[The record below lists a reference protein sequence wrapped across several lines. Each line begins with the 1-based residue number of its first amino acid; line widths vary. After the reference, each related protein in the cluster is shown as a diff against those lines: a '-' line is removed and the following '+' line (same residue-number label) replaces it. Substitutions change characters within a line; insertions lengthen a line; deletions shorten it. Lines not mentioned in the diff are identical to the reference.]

1 MPSQHFD
8 VDYETL
14 EQSPEDWSGPHHHT
28 YLGGYIA
35 TRDKSRC
42 RFDDFNKAVEL
53 ANTIDDCKG
62 ITMIYLNKKY
72 IYELRRGNSHIPTPA
87 NPKKIS
93 TALAS
98 WVKN

>member
-28 YLGGYIA
+28 YLGGHIA
-35 TRDKSRC
+35 TCDKSHF
-42 RFDDFNKAVEL
+42 RFDDFNEAVEL
-53 ANTIDDCKG
+53 ANTRDDCKG
-62 ITMIYLNKKY
+62 ITMIYLNTKK
-72 IYELRRGNSHIPTPA
+72 IYELRRGCGLVPTPA
-87 NPKKIS
+87 NPNKIS

-98 WVKN
+98 WIKN